1 MSPITHDLSHPEGI
15 HRTATAVDAA
25 ANAYTQRLL
34 DLDPGFAT
42 ELGRPGHESE
52 YRDFSPA
59 GLGAAADAARHAL
72 TELDG
77 LAPVDAVDRTT
88 LHAMGERLGLSVELY
103 ETGWPL
109 AELNNIASPAQE
121 IRAIFDL
128 MPTATVSDW
137 EHISGRLANV
147 PGAIDGYIAS
157 LRAGAGRGLVAAR
170 RQVSTVIQQCERH
183 AGAQGFFLTLARDAA
198 LDSPSADST
207 ASYSAAADGT
217 ASNDA
222 GHALP
227 ASVATELLGNAE
239 VARAGYRKL
248 ATFLREEL
256 LPQAPEADAVGAER
270 YALAS
275 RTFLGSAVD
284 LEETYAWGVAELDR
298 VIAEQEAVAQAIQHG
313 ASIAEAKA
321 ILNADPA
328 RQLHGTAA
336 LTEWMQGLSNAA
348 VADLA
353 RTHFDIPEV
362 MRTLEC
368 KIAPTQDGGIYYTG
382 PSEDFTRPG
391 RMWWSVP
398 EGEDSFSTWA
408 ETTTVYHE
416 GVPGHHLQVGT
427 ATYQAGLLNEWRRNA
442 CWVSG
447 HGEGWALYAE
457 RLMDSLGYLSDPGDR
472 MGMLDGQRMRAAR
485 VVFDIG
491 VHLGLEIP
499 AQWGTGTWTVDA
511 GFEFLKANLDISAG
525 QLEFEFNRYL
535 GWPGQA
541 PSYKIGQRLWEEIR
555 DSRAAQDGAAFSLRD
570 FHTQAL
576 NLGSVGLDTL
586 KMALL
591 GS

>member
-1 MSPITHDLSHPEGI
+1 MSADTSPLSRPASPID
-15 HRTATAVDAA
+15 DA
-25 ANAYTQRLL
+25 ANAYTERLL
-34 DLDPGFAT
+34 ELDPGFAT
-42 ELGRPGHESE
+42 ELGRPGHEGE

-59 GLGAAADAARHAL
+59 GLAAAAQSARDALAV
-72 TELDG
+72 LDG
-77 LAPVDAVDRTT
+77 LAPVDAVDTTT
-88 LHAMGERLGLSVELY
+88 LHAMRERLGLALELH

-128 MPTATVSDW
+128 MPTATVTHW
-137 EHISGRLANV
+137 EHIAARLANV
-147 PGAIDGYIAS
+147 PPAVDGYIAS
-157 LRAGAGRGLVAAR
+157 LREGAARGLVAAR
-170 RQVSTVIQQCERH
+170 RQVSAVVEQCQRH
-183 AGAQGFFLTLARDAA
+183 AADDGFFLTLAREAA
-198 LDSPSADST
+198 LDPT
-207 ASYSAAADGT
+207 ATD
-217 ASNDA
+217 DA
-222 GHALP
+222 GEGQAATDDAGTALP
-227 ASVATELLGNAE
+227 ASLTQELLTHAE
-239 VARAGYRKL
+239 AARAGYANL
-248 ATFLREEL
+248 VAFLREEL
-256 LPQAPEADAVGAER
+256 LPLAPEADAVGRAR
-270 YALAS
+270 YSLAS

-298 VIAEQEAVAQAIQHG
+298 IIAEQQAVAGQIKPG
-313 ASIAEAKA
+313 AGIAEAKA
-321 ILNADPA
+321 LLNADPA
-328 RQLHGTAA
+328 RQLHGTQA
-336 LTEWMQGLSNAA
+336 LTGWMQGLSDTA
-348 VADLA
+348 VAELA
-353 RTHFDIPEV
+353 GTQFDIPEI

-368 KIAPTQDGGIYYTG
+368 RIAPTHDGGIYYTG
-382 PSEDFTRPG
+382 PSEDFSRPG

-398 EGEDSFSTWA
+398 EGEDSFTTWA

-416 GVPGHHLQVGT
+416 GVPGHHLQVAT
-427 ATYQAGLLNEWRRNA
+427 ATYQSGLLNSWRRNA

-499 AQWGTGTWTVDA
+499 AQWLSVVGDPQSTGPHTWTAEA
-511 GFEFLKANLDISAG
+511 GLAFLQANLDISAG

-541 PSYKIGQRLWEEIR
+541 PSYKIGQRLWEDIR
-555 DSRAAQDGAAFSLRD
+555 DALAARDGAAFSLRD
-570 FHTQAL
+570 FHTRAL

-591 GS
+591 DD